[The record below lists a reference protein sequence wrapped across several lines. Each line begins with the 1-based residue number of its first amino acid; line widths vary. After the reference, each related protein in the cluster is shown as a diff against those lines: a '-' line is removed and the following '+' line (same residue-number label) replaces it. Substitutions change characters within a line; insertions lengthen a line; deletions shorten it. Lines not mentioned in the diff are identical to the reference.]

1 MAWLR
6 KFPGV
11 SLFLLLLT
19 YCVEGWL
26 YGAWATIF
34 LEEGDFLSQLPQLTR
49 FGILYGIAIAG
60 ISFFIVIFAAP
71 ISLVAIS
78 LENWL
83 RSDTRAFFSI
93 FISAFAVTIL
103 VQKIDYFGRFLV
115 FMASA
120 LLLKLDLQLIGF
132 NRWFCTLVLMFFCW
146 LGFTGGILAF
156 YIWS

>member
-83 RSDTRAFFSI
+83 RSDTRAFLSI
-93 FISAFAVTIL
+93 FIGAFAVTIL